1 MKKDI
6 RIVIF
11 LVGMILLVILCVY
24 RVLAD
29 KEIEEEITEGYD
41 ITNIPTPRTIV
52 DPVDGKEL
60 TGIGYYKVNLQKMST
75 ESVEAAIGSNV
86 EITPDI
92 ITDYVCDALED
103 EELTVTV
110 NGTSVKNNMCTVDLK
125 EDIIALTKEYPEI
138 EKLILDA
145 FAMSILDNCRDID
158 AVSFTIMGKEYSTQN
173 IKIENGKAYIKR

>member
-6 RIVIF
+6 RLAIC

-24 RVLAD
+24 RLLAD
-29 KEIEEEITEGYD
+29 KEIEEESGQGYEV
-41 ITNIPTPRTIV
+41 TVVPTPRTIV

-75 ESVEAAIGSNV
+75 ESVEAAIGSNI

-103 EELTVTV
+103 EELRITV
-110 NGTSVKNNMCTVDLK
+110 NGTSVNSGMCTVDLGS
-125 EDIIALTKEYPEI
+125 EI
-138 EKLILDA
+138 LSVSEKDPGLEKLILDA
-145 FAMSILDNCRDID
+145 FAMSILDN
-158 AVSFTIMGKEYSTQN
+158 
-173 IKIENGKAYIKR
+173 